1 VLPLRY
7 PLRSLWV
14 RRSRAALTVF
24 VIALVVLA
32 VALLSGLV
40 TSLKASLAASG
51 SPRNLIVLR
60 KGASSDGA
68 SALPLE
74 VYQTLRFFDGVATG
88 PDGEP
93 LVSPE
98 LVVQPFGTT
107 RWGSRESAQVRGV
120 EAPAFAL
127 RDEVSLRAGRRLR
140 PSSGEAIVGSKAA
153 ARYAGAEPGGELLLG
168 NARWR
173 VVGVF
178 ESAGSALES
187 EIWVDARQLANDV
200 KRPSP
205 YSSLRL
211 RVADGADVS
220 ALIRRIES
228 DPRFT
233 LQAHVESEYYAKQAA
248 SADALYVVVGGLA
261 LLAGVGAAFGATN
274 TLYAAVQA
282 RSREIGTLRA
292 LGFSRTAIASA
303 FLLEA
308 ASIAVAGFALGAA
321 LATVAALAI
330 SALVGDVSTFA
341 MDGTALVSL
350 RVGAL
355 DLAAALALA
364 IAIGLGGA
372 LAPALRAAR
381 LRPIE
386 ALRKG

>member
-7 PLRSLWV
+7 SLRSLWV
-14 RRSRAALTVF
+14 RRSRAALTVV

-32 VALLSGLV
+32 VGLLSGLV
-40 TSLKASLAASG
+40 SSLKASLASAG

-74 VYQTLRFFDGVATG
+74 VYQALRFFDGVAR
-88 PDGEP
+88 DANDEP

-120 EAPAFAL
+120 EAPAFEL
-127 RDEVSLRAGRRLR
+127 RGEVRVLHGRKLR
-140 PSSGEAIVGSKAA
+140 PSSGEAMVGRAAA
-153 ARYAGAEPGGELLLG
+153 ARYAGAELGGSLALG
-168 NARWR
+168 NSTWT
-173 VVGVF
+173 VVGIF
-178 ESAGSALES
+178 EAGGSALDS
-187 EIWVDARQLANDV
+187 EIWVDARQLASDA

-220 ALIRRIES
+220 ALIRRIED
-228 DPRFT
+228 DPRYA
-233 LQAHVESEYYAKQAA
+233 LAAKVESEYYAKQAA

-261 LLAGVGAAFGATN
+261 VLAGIGAAFGATN

-282 RSREIGTLRA
+282 RTREIGTLRA
-292 LGFSRTAIASA
+292 LGFARGAIACS

-308 ASIAVAGFALGAA
+308 ALMALAGFALGSA
-321 LATVAALAI
+321 LTWLGVVAI

-341 MDGTALVSL
+341 LDGTALVSL
-350 RVGAL
+350 RVGVR

-364 IAIGLGGA
+364 LAIGLGGA
-372 LAPALRAAR
+372 LPPALRAAR
-381 LRPIE
+381 LRPID